1 MEAFFSHTFTD
12 LLKLRRRK
20 ASEYSDPDDALS
32 NFRKN
37 ATEIG
42 VEMETIWRIY
52 ARKHFDAVMLYL
64 RDLQVGSTRVR
75 SEPVEGRIDDLLVYL
90 ILLRAMLRE
99 RQDGERQR
107 AEEAV
112 PGEPSDGGL
121 SGGGDA
127 LHRPRGA

>member
-1 MEAFFSHTFTD
+1 MLNGVNYQS
-12 LLKLRRRK
+12 
-20 ASEYSDPDDALS
+20 LS

-37 ATEIG
+37 AAEIG

-64 RDLQVGSTRVR
+64 RDLQVGVTRAR
-75 SEPVEGRIDDLLVYL
+75 SEPIEGRIDDLMVYL

-121 SGGGDA
+121 PGGGDS
-127 LHRPRGA
+127 LHGARGA